1 MPQVLTEAQIG
12 LFREQGYLTRLPVI
26 GDAEAA
32 ECRRRIETYETETG
46 KTATETLHIKG
57 HLYFTW
63 LWQLSQHPNLTG
75 AIADLIGQDLFV
87 LASRFWI
94 KEPGDRKFVTW
105 HQDLAYFGLDPQI
118 MVTAWLALTPVTRA
132 NGCQRFIPRS
142 HRALQKHT
150 ETYDPDNLLSRG
162 QQVADV
168 DESTAVDILLR
179 PGEMSIH
186 HGNLLH
192 SSQPNV
198 SDGRRV
204 GFALMMFPAHVR
216 SALGR
221 RPATLIRGKDTYS
234 HWDHDPLPRFDRDPV
249 IWQLMAEA
257 DRAYRDKDVKQEA
270 EVSG

>member
-1 MPQVLTEAQIG
+1 MPHVLSDAQVQF
-12 LFREQGYLTRLPVI
+12 FREQGYLTRLPVI
-26 GDAEAA
+26 GEAEAGA
-32 ECRRRIETYETETG
+32 CRQRLEAYETETG

-75 AIADLIGQDLFV
+75 AIADLVGEDLFV

-94 KEPGDRKFVTW
+94 KQPGDRKFVSW

-118 MVTAWLALTPVTRA
+118 MVTAWLALTEVTRE

-142 HRALQKHT
+142 HLSLKRHE

-162 QQVADV
+162 QKV
-168 DESTAVDILLR
+168 TAVDELSAVDVLLR

-192 SSQPNV
+192 SSEPNV
-198 SDGRRV
+198 SDSRRI
-204 GFALMMFPAHVR
+204 GFALMMFPTHVR
-216 SALGR
+216 SSLGR
-221 RPATLIRGKDTYS
+221 RSATLIRGADRYGY
-234 HWDHDPLPRFDRDPV
+234 WDHDPLPRYDRDPV
-249 IWQLMAEA
+249 IWQLMADA
-257 DRAYRDKDVKQEA
+257 DRAYRDKAIKQEA
-270 EVSG
+270 EISA